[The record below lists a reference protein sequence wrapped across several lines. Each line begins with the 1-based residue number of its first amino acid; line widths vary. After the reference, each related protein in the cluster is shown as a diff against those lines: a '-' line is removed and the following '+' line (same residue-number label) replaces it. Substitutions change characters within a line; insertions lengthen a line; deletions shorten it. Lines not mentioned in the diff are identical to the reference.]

1 MTKQSNDRLWQDVLA
16 EVRKTLKP
24 RVNKHLT
31 SKEVVNR
38 EVRKIKIYEI
48 RLSPTV
54 IRRRTVKI
62 G

>member
-1 MTKQSNDRLWQDVLA
+1 MNSSKDRLWQDILA

-24 RVNKHLT
+24 KINKHLT
-31 SKEVVNR
+31 SKEVIDK